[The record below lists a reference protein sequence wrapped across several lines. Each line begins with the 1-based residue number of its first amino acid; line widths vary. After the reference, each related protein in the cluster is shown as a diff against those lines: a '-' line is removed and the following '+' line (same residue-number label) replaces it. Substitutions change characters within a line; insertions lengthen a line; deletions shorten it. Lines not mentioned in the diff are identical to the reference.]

1 MRKVFVISPI
11 IIACFYFSFKTQSGQ
26 ILNEA
31 SIGSVLQQAKE
42 IYVTNLGL
50 VGDEIEK
57 LVVVS
62 NSYLEGEVP
71 IEEVQSQVIKT
82 RLSFKKVEFL
92 LDYFDS
98 DLVGKFINGAPL
110 PKVEPNVPEIVVL
123 EPKGLQTLD
132 ELAFLAPE
140 EKEQISKLAGELSVT
155 WKKTEAFQRGQNFE
169 HRYVLEAMRYGILRI
184 FTLGMTGFDTPGSGN
199 AMAES
204 LVAWE
209 TIYEYLKLYGEIAQ
223 SESALILDS
232 LITKMEEGKDRL
244 LANQDFDSFDRATFL
259 REVAQPIYQDLLGF
273 HKRTGVELRHEVDP
287 TLYAHNYE
295 SADIFSED
303 FLNSGF
309 YTQVA
314 QSDLEDP
321 KKIELGKYLF
331 YDPIMSS
338 ELTMSC
344 ASCHHPDKA
353 FTDGKSLS
361 TANRTG
367 ATTRR
372 NSMTLVNAV
381 YYGQYFWDMR
391 EYDLERQIKHVVH
404 DNLEFDLDFLE
415 IAERLKQSEE
425 YVGLFAE
432 AYGDRDK
439 YGISSWSISNSLA
452 AYINSLQGFNSPF
465 DQYVKGEIHDI
476 SEDVKA
482 GFNLFMGKAACGTCH
497 FAPAFNGTVPPYYQ
511 DSESEVLG
519 VTMSFDTITP
529 ELDNDPGRIANGL
542 PRDAAD
548 HLLRSMKTVTVRNA
562 ALTAPYMHNGGFTT
576 LEEVVHFYNLGGGE
590 GMGLEVPHQTL
601 PPDHLGL
608 TSKEVGQLV
617 TFMEALTDTT
627 GMTSVPTRLPKF
639 DAGSSWS
646 ERSISY

>member
-1 MRKVFVISPI
+1 M
-11 IIACFYFSFKTQSGQ
+11 
-26 ILNEA
+26 
-31 SIGSVLQQAKE
+31 
-42 IYVTNLGL
+42 YVTDLGH
-50 VGDEIEK
+50 VGDEIDK
-57 LVVVS
+57 LVIVS
-62 NSYLEGEVP
+62 NSYLEGEEQ
-71 IEEVQSQVIKT
+71 IEAVQSQVLQT
-82 RLSFKKVEFL
+82 RLSFKRVEFL

-140 EKEQISKLAGELSVT
+140 EADQIAKLAGELQAT
-155 WKKTEAFQRGQNFE
+155 WKKTQTYQGGQNFE
-169 HRYVLEAMRYGILRI
+169 HRYLLEAIRYGILRI
-184 FTLGMTGFDTPGSGN
+184 FTLGLTGFDTPGSGN

-204 LVAWE
+204 LAAWE
-209 TIYEYLKLYGEIAQ
+209 RIGDYLSLYAKIV
-223 SESALILDS
+223 SDESASILES
-232 LITKMEEGKDRL
+232 LEIKMKEGRRL
-244 LANQDFDSFDRATFL
+244 LRSNQDFDTFDRATFL
-259 REVAQPIYQDLLGF
+259 REVTQPLYQDLLGF
-273 HKRTGVELRHEVDP
+273 HKRSGVELRHEVDP

-295 SADIFSED
+295 SSDIFSED

-331 YDPIMSS
+331 FDPIMSR

-353 FTDGKSLS
+353 FTDGEALS
-361 TANRTG
+361 RANRSE

-415 IAERLKQSEE
+415 IADRLKESEE
-425 YVGLFAE
+425 YTELFRE

-465 DQYVKGEIHDI
+465 DQYVRSEIEEI
-476 SEDVKA
+476 SAEVIA

-519 VTMSFDTITP
+519 VTVSFDTINP
-529 ELDNDPGRIANGL
+529 QLDQDPGRIANGL

-548 HLLRSMKTVTVRNA
+548 HLLRSMKTVTIRNA
-562 ALTAPYMHNGGFTT
+562 ALTGPYMHNGGFST
-576 LEEVVHFYNLGGGE
+576 LEEVVHFYNKGGGA
-590 GMGLEVPHQTL
+590 GLGLDVPYQTL

-608 TSKEVGQLV
+608 TNTEVGQLV
-617 TFMEALTDTT
+617 AFMDALTDTT
-627 GMTSVPTRLPKF
+627 GMSSVPTRLPEF
-639 DAGSSWS
+639 NAGSAWAK
-646 ERSISY
+646 RSINY